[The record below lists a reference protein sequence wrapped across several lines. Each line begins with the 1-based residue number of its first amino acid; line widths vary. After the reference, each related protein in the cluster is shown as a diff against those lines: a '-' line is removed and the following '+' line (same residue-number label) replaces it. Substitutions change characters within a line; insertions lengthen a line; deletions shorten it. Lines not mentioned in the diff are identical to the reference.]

1 MEVSP
6 TGKNKRTNSSWR
18 FNLGFLVTLSIVLGI
33 IADVMI
39 YNVVVE
45 KEYQLLN
52 PKTYLISVMFTITCF
67 LSFLGTEQVLK
78 KYVIPNSVRNIWIY
92 IGATILGMMAVFF
105 MGTYLLELSF
115 AREGHFVWGS
125 PIFNITAGVCFLGCI
140 AIIVTYYGRDFYR
153 RYVEMEQAQHES
165 QMAALKAQINP
176 HFLFNALNSIAALIR
191 VDPKKAE
198 RVTEDLAELFR
209 YSLRSSKTDKSTLQE
224 ELDAVKTYLAI
235 EKARFGDRLQVHI
248 NAGEKAVDMLVPGLI
263 LQPIIENSIKH
274 GASQTMDTFHIDL
287 QILKNGQKLDISVTD
302 NGPGLGE
309 RPLEQI
315 LQNGTGLSN
324 IRARLKLM
332 YGDQATFTAS
342 GQTVRLK
349 IPVNS

>member
-1 MEVSP
+1 MKAAFHRRNRP
-6 TGKNKRTNSSWR
+6 SWR
-18 FNLGFLVTLSIVLGI
+18 FNLVFLTVLSIVLGL

-52 PKTYLISVMFTITCF
+52 PKTYLISVMFTIACF
-67 LSFLGTEQVLK
+67 LSFLGTEQALK
-78 KYVIPNSVRNIWIY
+78 KYVVLNSIRNIWIY
-92 IGATILGMMAVFF
+92 ISATILVMTGVFF

-115 AREGHFVWGS
+115 AQEGHFVWGS
-125 PIFNITAGVCFLGCI
+125 QIFNITAGVCSLGCI
-140 AIIVTYYGRDFYR
+140 TIIVTYYGRDFYR
-153 RYVEMEQAQHES
+153 RYIEMEQAQHQS
-165 QMAALKAQINP
+165 QMTALKAQIQP

-198 RVTEDLAELFR
+198 RVTEDLADLFR
-209 YSLRSSKTDKSTLQE
+209 FSLRSSKTDKNTLQE

-248 NAGEKAVDMLVPGLI
+248 DAGKNTSDILVPGLI

-274 GASQTMDTFHIDL
+274 GASQTMSTFHIDL
-287 QILKNGQKLDISVTD
+287 QILKNGKKLDISVTD

-315 LQNGTGLSN
+315 LQNGNGLSN
-324 IRARLKLM
+324 IRDRLELM

-342 GQTVRLK
+342 GQTVRLE
-349 IPVNS
+349 IPVNN